1 MAEDILNNNENPET
15 ENNSTVNETTPP
27 KPITYP
33 YIIINEAYLKKYSPL
48 PNNYNMEE
56 IMPFVHPAEIMWV
69 EPVIGTALYNE
80 LLQQVNDNEVTP
92 LNSTL
97 LLNIY
102 PYLAFAVVYS
112 ALPFIQ
118 YHVSEVGVTKGKSDN
133 SDSITNRDANYMSE
147 HLRKMI
153 EEMKKLLKQFL
164 DTNAEYYPLYRG
176 DGTPCECSCSSD
188 DLMWIYQYYGD
199 VNRYDFERLKLGCM
213 MKKNKPNPYLM
224 LYSTSRSPIDIK

>member
-1 MAEDILNNNENPET
+1 MAQT
-15 ENNSTVNETTPP
+15 
-27 KPITYP
+27 ITYP
-33 YIIINEAYLKKYSPL
+33 YTLINEAYLKKYSPI

-69 EPVIGTALYNE
+69 EPVLGTALYNE
-80 LLQQVNDNEVTP
+80 LIQQVNENNVTE

-118 YHVSEVGVTKGKSDN
+118 FHVSEVGVTKGKSEN
-133 SDSITNRDANYMSE
+133 SDSISNADANYMSA
-147 HLRKMI
+147 HLRKMV

-164 DTNAEYYPLYRG
+164 DTNAEFYPLYRG
-176 DGTPCECSCSSD
+176 DGTSCECSCNNEEM
-188 DLMWIYQYYGD
+188 MWIYQYYGD
-199 VNRYDFERLKLGCM
+199 VNKYDWERLKAKCM
-213 MKKNKPNPYLM
+213 LMRHKPNPNNM
-224 LYSTSRSPIDIK
+224 LYTLPQSPVDLK